1 MIGNSSK
8 LDFNQIITDCYT
20 NLTKSE
26 KRIANYLRKHQE
38 ECAFLSVGELAK
50 KLDLSEATMVRFA
63 RSLGFESYP
72 DMRKLL
78 QANYR
83 NRVTHSTRLRSRLGD
98 LRETGDV
105 FERLVVTDID
115 YLTQALETV
124 DRSELD
130 RAVEMIRSHKR
141 VFVYGVG
148 PSVTL
153 VDLIELRLTRFG
165 WQVVPMRT
173 AGREILESL
182 LLMTADDLLFTI
194 CFFDVSPTLHLVL
207 DYANEAG
214 AKVVMLTDTLGP
226 IVGSKANVVLEARR
240 GPMAEFHSLVVPM
253 TIINSLLLS
262 VANDEK
268 SAMENLDRLD
278 QLRDRL
284 NKYHANMP

>member
-1 MIGNSSK
+1 MISNTSK
-8 LDFNQIITDCYT
+8 LDFNQIITDRYT
-20 NLTKSE
+20 ELTKSE

-124 DRSELD
+124 DRNELD
-130 RAVEMIRSHKR
+130 RAVDMIRAHKR
-141 VFVYGVG
+141 IFVYGVG

-165 WQVVPMRT
+165 WQVVPLRT

-207 DYANEAG
+207 DYANEVG

-240 GPMAEFHSLVVPM
+240 GPMSEFHSLVVPM
-253 TIINSLLLS
+253 TIINALLLS
-262 VANDEK
+262 VANEEK
-268 SAMENLDRLD
+268 SAMENLDKLD
-278 QLRDRL
+278 QLRERL
-284 NKYHANMP
+284 NKYHTNMP